1 MGTIK
6 IGRVRPVFKGDYDSS
21 STYVVLDRVKYNG
34 SVWECVANADAGV
47 APQDNASAFWVK
59 IGEKGDKGD
68 TGPQGV
74 QGPQGPQGVRG
85 DQGEQGPQ
93 GPQGLQ
99 GLQGPQGPQGEKG
112 DPGANGVDGVSGSI
126 DSVTAEV
133 SNTSGTPAVSVEL
146 GGTPLLRTVHFAFSN
161 LKGEKGDKGDTG
173 SEGPQGVKG
182 DTGAQGPKGETGTQG
197 PQGPQGEKGD
207 PGEDGVSAEITSA
220 SATIGSSTGSPKV
233 TVAVGGTPTS
243 RAFAFSFDGLKGE
256 TGATGPYYTPSVS
269 LDGVLSWSNNGGLGN
284 PSPISIKGPQGEKG
298 EPGAQ
303 GLQGVKGDTGAQ
315 GPQGIQG
322 PRGETGPQGTPGT
335 TTFSGL
341 TDVPDNVTH
350 AVAYTEQ
357 TLEGAQQTQVQ
368 TNIGGP
374 FLSLKGGNMTG
385 GIVTTDSGVIRQAKS
400 SNHSLFM
407 GGNGLNDGAYL
418 AVFGKDWVD
427 DRKGGFQLTSCNDDA
442 IYNLI
447 GRPNGTLT
455 WCGKNVVCIYSSNSN
470 LIAFENGY
478 QVMWGG
484 VTIPA
489 GKVGEVVTLF
499 NPFKDTSYFA
509 TATSTDA
516 ENITNG
522 ATVAIVSNTQIKVG
536 YTNFRN
542 EYNEARFLM
551 WSAKGYWK

>member
-322 PRGETGPQGTPGT
+322 PRGETGPQGDPGT

-350 AVAYTEQ
+350 AVSYTKQ
-357 TLEGAQQTQVQ
+357 TLEGAQQAQAQ

-374 FLSLKGGNMTG
+374 FLPLSGGTMKGTIVDTIGDTIKANSSSRYITLWG
-385 GIVTTDSGVIRQAKS
+385 GTAYT
-400 SNHSLFM
+400 
-407 GGNGLNDGAYL
+407 DGAWL
-418 AVFGKDWVD
+418 ALFGNTFGDT
-427 DRKGGFQLTSCNDDA
+427 RKGGFTLSTTDSTKSLYGYPD
-442 IYNLI
+442 
-447 GRPNGTLT
+447 GRLQ
-455 WCGKNVVCIYSSNSN
+455 WQ
-470 LIAFENGY
+470 AH
-478 QVMWGG
+478 
-484 VTIPA
+484 
-489 GKVGEVVTLF
+489 EVERVTLRGDNYIRF
-499 NPFKDTSYFA
+499 DSGLQICWN
-509 TATSTDA
+509 
-516 ENITNG
+516 ELLNTNG
-522 ATVAIVSNTQIKVG
+522 ASVVTYPVPFIKVVFPKLTVIYADG
-536 YTNFRN
+536 S
-542 EYNEARFLM
+542 AV
-551 WSAKGYWK
+551 WSAQSGQESAASFHCYSFCNNVLTQGAVSYLAVGYWK